1 MNYRLA
7 SYLVRC
13 DLVLSVYLYVCL
25 SLCLCLSVCL
35 PLYLS
40 LSPLSLPPSLSPS
53 PLSLPLYPSPPP
65 PPSLCSPLYLIAA
78 SVSVCVSLSLSL
90 AFSVSAPPPPTTSL
104 SPSLSLPPSLS
115 LSLST
120 PSLSLFP
127 SLSHRRLS
135 FYVCFSLILA
145 RFPCV
150 NTPSPLH
157 PHPPHA
163 PFSDVISNHSVNH
176 HHFPHG
182 TPQEFSPWHWEH
194 HKLQALVYILPS
206 TTAVFSYAIGSRKL
220 SANEQFFY
228 FIFVGAQ
235 TVVGLLQ
242 TTQIKQGVSFIA
254 ANKVYTITNK
264 TTIVWIEKE
273 LFFSLFFYSR
283 WMLLLSTWVLGRQVD
298 ELMLNVLRCHLTY

>member
-40 LSPLSLPPSLSPS
+40 LSPLSHP
-53 PLSLPLYPSPPP
+53 PLSLPPPLSPPP
-65 PPSLCSPLYLIAA
+65 LCSPLYLIAA
-78 SVSVCVSLSLSL
+78 SVSVSVSLSLSL
-90 AFSVSAPPPPTTSL
+90 AFSVSAPPPPTTSV
-104 SPSLSLPPSLS
+104 SLSLPPSLS
-115 LSLST
+115 LSLSLH
-120 PSLSLFP
+120 PLSLSVFP

-135 FYVCFSLILA
+135 FNVCFSLILA

-150 NTPSPLH
+150 NTPSPLQ

-182 TPQEFSPWHWEH
+182 NPPG
-194 HKLQALVYILPS
+194 ILSMTLGASQTPS
-206 TTAVFSYAIGSRKL
+206 T
-220 SANEQFFY
+220 
-228 FIFVGAQ
+228 
-235 TVVGLLQ
+235 GLRHP
-242 TTQIKQGVSFIA
+242 SFNHCRI
-254 ANKVYTITNK
+254 
-264 TTIVWIEKE
+264 
-273 LFFSLFFYSR
+273 
-283 WMLLLSTWVLGRQVD
+283 
-298 ELMLNVLRCHLTY
+298 